1 MPLAAGARGARALGG
16 LARLMLPLLLA
27 TCGGSGSG
35 PAGGETLT
43 DYPGCLPPC
52 IGNAIATCLG
62 NASSCTDNALVTCWD
77 TGARRVDSSSG
88 ADGGGTVQD
97 ALFYA
102 PDGSL
107 CLTAHTLTTG
117 QTGYTPVGTY
127 TDATGT
133 VFATADY
140 DPKLGFVYHCDGHT
154 YAARPVLLSSSCS
167 DNANLLTG
175 NSCTQSFSCQ

>member
-1 MPLAAGARGARALGG
+1 MPVASGARGARVLGR
-16 LARLMLPLLLA
+16 LARLVLPLLLA
-27 TCGGSGSG
+27 TCGGAGSG
-35 PAGGETLT
+35 PGGGETLT

-52 IGNAIATCLG
+52 IDTALLTCLG
-62 NASSCTDNALVTCWD
+62 NASSCTENSSVTCWD
-77 TGARRVDSSSG
+77 TGARRTASSSG
-88 ADGGGTVQD
+88 ADGGGSVQD
-97 ALFYA
+97 DLLYA

-107 CLTAHTLTTG
+107 CLTLHTVTTG

-127 TDATGT
+127 SYASGT

-140 DPKLGFVYHCDGHT
+140 DPKLGYVYRCDGKT
-154 YAARPVLLSSSCS
+154 YAAQPVLLSTNCS